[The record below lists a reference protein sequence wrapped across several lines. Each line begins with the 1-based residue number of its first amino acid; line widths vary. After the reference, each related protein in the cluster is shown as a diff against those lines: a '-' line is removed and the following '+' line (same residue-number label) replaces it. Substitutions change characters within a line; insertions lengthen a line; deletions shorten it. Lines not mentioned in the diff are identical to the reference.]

1 VSIFWV
7 HASDPD
13 RFHQSFYQIAESC
26 QIPGYDDPKA
36 DILSLVRA
44 WLERKDQRPWL
55 MITDNADD
63 CEMFF
68 DSSELRGNQPEGTNQ
83 PTLKSNLGRYIPE
96 CSHGSILI
104 TTRNK
109 QAGVKLTK
117 NRRVIEVVEMDQA
130 ESNQLIYKRLEN
142 DKLDPGQVSLL
153 TTQLENLPLALVQAA
168 AFIQENSLTVVN
180 YLELLNESDNTL
192 VELLSQPFE
201 ELGRDSTIPNAV
213 TATWVI
219 SFKQIRE
226 RYPLASDL
234 LSLLSY
240 FNRQEIPKLF
250 ILHYEKQ
257 RRNQEDL
264 QQNEI
269 ANGSFEVERAL
280 GILKAFSFVKENRVS
295 GTFNMHRLIQLVMQK
310 WLTAGGKSKIW
321 ADKALLV
328 VSDLYPFGS
337 YENWTVCGDYLP
349 HVYAV
354 LSYGSSSTKEDVAK
368 ASLLHR
374 TAGFMLYQGK
384 WNKAEELG
392 LQAVET
398 RKRVLGTEHPD
409 TLTSI
414 GNLASTYKNQGRWKE
429 AEDLQVQV
437 METRKRVLGVGHP
450 GTLTSI
456 GNLALTYQNQ
466 GRWKEAEDLEVQ
478 VMETSLRVLGIE
490 NLSTLTSI
498 GNLALTYWNQGR
510 WKEAEDLQVQVME
523 TRKRVLGVEHLDTLT
538 SIGNLALTYWNQG
551 RWKEAEDLQVRVM
564 EMRKRVLGIEHPD
577 TLTSMGNLASTYW
590 NQGRWKEAEDLQ
602 VQAMETSLRVLGV
615 EHPGT
620 LTSIGNLALT
630 YWNQGR
636 WKESEDLEVQVMET
650 SLRVLGIE
658 HPDTLTS
665 IGNLASTYKNKGRW
679 KEAEDLEVQVMET
692 SLRVLGIE
700 HPDTLTSMNNLAH
713 TFYLRGRNKEAIQL
727 MEGVVKSLEAII
739 GPNHPNTLEASRSLY
754 LWTNEAS

>member
-1 VSIFWV
+1 LARREFPDVSIFWI

-13 RFHQSFYQIAESC
+13 RFHQSVYQIAKSC
-26 QIPGYDDPKA
+26 QIPGYDDHKA

-55 MITDNADD
+55 MIIDNADD

-68 DSSELRGNQPEGTNQ
+68 DSSEFRPNQPDGTNQ
-83 PTLKSNLGRYIPE
+83 PALKPNLGCYIPE

-130 ESNQLIYKRLEN
+130 ESSQLIYKRLEN

-153 TTQLENLPLALVQAA
+153 TTQLENLPLALVQAT
-168 AFIQENSLTVVN
+168 AFIQENSLTLVN
-180 YLELLNESDNTL
+180 YLELLNESDDTL

-213 TATWVI
+213 TTTWMI
-219 SFKQIRE
+219 SFKQIKE

-250 ILHYEKQ
+250 VLHYEKR

-269 ANGSFEVERAL
+269 AKGSFEIERAL
-280 GILKAFSFVKENRVS
+280 GILKAFSFVKENRIS
-295 GTFNMHRLIQLVMQK
+295 ETFNMHRLIQLVMQK
-310 WLTAGGKSKIW
+310 WLTARGKSKIW

-328 VSDLYPFGS
+328 VSDLYPYGS
-337 YENWTVCGDYLP
+337 YENWTVCSDYLP

-354 LSYGSSSTKEDVAK
+354 LSYEGSSSTKEVLAK

-374 TAGFMLYQGK
+374 TAGFILNQGQ

-398 RKRVLGTEHPD
+398 RNRVLGAEHPD
-409 TLTSI
+409 TL
-414 GNLASTYKNQGRWKE
+414 A
-429 AEDLQVQV
+429 
-437 METRKRVLGVGHP
+437 
-450 GTLTSI
+450 
-456 GNLALTYQNQ
+456 
-466 GRWKEAEDLEVQ
+466 
-478 VMETSLRVLGIE
+478 
-490 NLSTLTSI
+490 SI

-510 WKEAEDLQVQVME
+510 WKEAEDLEVQAIE
-523 TRKRVLGVEHLDTLT
+523 TRKRVLGIEHPDTLT

-551 RWKEAEDLQVRVM
+551 RWKEAEDLEVQVT
-564 EMRKRVLGIEHPD
+564 ETRKRVLGTEHPD
-577 TLTSMGNLASTYW
+577 
-590 NQGRWKEAEDLQ
+590 
-602 VQAMETSLRVLGV
+602 
-615 EHPGT
+615 T

-636 WKESEDLEVQVMET
+636 WKEAEDLEVQVMET
-650 SLRVLGIE
+650 RKRVLGAE
-658 HPDTLTS
+658 HPSTLAS
-665 IGNLASTYKNKGRW
+665 IGNLASTYRNQGRW
-679 KEAEDLEVQVMET
+679 KEAEDLEVQVIET
-692 SLRVLGIE
+692 SKRVLGTE
-700 HPDTLTSMNNLAH
+700 HPDTLASIGNLASTYRNQGRWKEAEDLEVQVIETRKRVLGTEHPDTLASMNNLAH
-713 TFYLRGRNKEAIQL
+713 TLYLRGRNKEAIQL
-727 MEGVVKSLEAII
+727 MEGVVKSLKAII
-739 GPNHPNTLEASRSLY
+739 GPNHPNTLKASRSLY
-754 LWTNEAS
+754 SWSNEKI